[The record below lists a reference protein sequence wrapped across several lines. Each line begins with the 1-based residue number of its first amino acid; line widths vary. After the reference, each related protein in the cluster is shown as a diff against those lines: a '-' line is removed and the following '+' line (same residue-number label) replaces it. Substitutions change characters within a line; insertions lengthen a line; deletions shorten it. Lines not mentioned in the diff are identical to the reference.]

1 MLAGWEIR
9 RRARSTVALTIMVGL
24 VGAVVIATLAGARRS
39 DTALSRFNAYSHSAE
54 VEFSVGKS
62 TAVQRSALRRAP
74 GVVAVARLLGYGIFL
89 PAAPNLT
96 IATQVDDVMGSTV
109 DRPRVIVGRRADP
122 SAAEEV
128 AISEILAVQLHLR
141 LGSTL
146 SPDTYTPKQKEIA
159 FSGGR
164 PGPPAG
170 PKVHLRVVGL
180 VRLPFDLGDRA
191 TSGGVVILT
200 QAFDRKYRDRIALFA
215 EGFRVRT
222 RGTAVDVKN
231 VVATATKLWEG
242 DQLFDVSALAI
253 DTEGARDAID
263 VLTRALWILAG
274 VAALAGF
281 AAIGIVLTRDI
292 ANTQL
297 DHAILRA
304 LGFTRGERVAIGTP
318 RALLIAGCGALVA
331 GIVAVGASPFFPFG
345 VARRADPNPGLH
357 VDWTV
362 LALALPL
369 VVALVVTIAFF
380 AARRGTRRS
389 SVEGAPRVSARTS
402 PIADLAAGLGLRP
415 TLANGL
421 RMAFESGK
429 GERAVPVR
437 SAFAGAVAGVAGV
450 AAVVLFAA
458 SLGHLVAT
466 PQLYGWNWDVKGEV
480 PTDDLCLARETFG
493 LSRTPGVGAIAAV
506 CYVNIQIN
514 GHPVTAW
521 GFQPVRGVIDP
532 EVVAGRAP
540 RAPHEIALGSLTLD
554 ALGKRIGDTV
564 QASGQKGTRSFT
576 IVGRI
581 VLPTIGTPQPL
592 ADGATFTSVGL
603 VPILDTSGG
612 NQTHFLVARAKR
624 GVDRAALVRRVAAI
638 PRFTNVGGITVPEE
652 VDHLR
657 QIDWLPSALG
667 GLLGAL
673 ALLAVGHALVTGVRR
688 RRRELALFKIV
699 GFDRRQVRATVAWQ
713 ATTLGAV
720 GLLIG
725 IPIGILIGR
734 FVWRLVADGLGV
746 STHAT
751 FPALA
756 LILTIP
762 CAVALVNLIA
772 FLPARA
778 AAQIRP
784 AVALRSE

>member
-1 MLAGWEIR
+1 
-9 RRARSTVALTIMVGL
+9 
-24 VGAVVIATLAGARRS
+24 
-39 DTALSRFNAYSHSAE
+39 
-54 VEFSVGKS
+54 
-62 TAVQRSALRRAP
+62 
-74 GVVAVARLLGYGIFL
+74 
-89 PAAPNLT
+89 
-96 IATQVDDVMGSTV
+96 MGNTV

-122 SAAEEV
+122 SAAEEI
-128 AISEILAVQLHLR
+128 AISETLASQLR
-141 LGSTL
+141 LRVGSAL

-159 FSGGR
+159 FAGGR

-222 RGTAVDVKN
+222 RGSAVDVKN
-231 VVATATKLWEG
+231 VVATATKLWKAI
-242 DQLFDVSALAI
+242 SCSTSPALAI

-318 RALLIAGCGALVA
+318 RALLIAGGGALLA
-331 GIVAVGASPFFPFG
+331 GIVAVSASPLFPFG

-357 VDWTV
+357 ADWTV

-369 VVALVVTIAFF
+369 VVALVVTIAFL

-389 SVEGAPRVSARTS
+389 SLEAAPRVSARTS
-402 PIADLAAGLGLRP
+402 PIAALAAGLGLRP

-450 AAVVLFAA
+450 AAVIVFAA

-540 RAPHEIALGSLTLD
+540 RGPHEVALGSLTLD
-554 ALGKRIGDTV
+554 ALGKHIGDTV
-564 QASGQKGTRSFT
+564 KATGPKGERTYK
-576 IVGRI
+576 IVGS
-581 VLPTIGTPQPL
+581 VVFPTIGAPQPL
-592 ADGATFTSVGL
+592 ADGASFTSVGL
-603 VPILDTSGG
+603 VPILDTSGA
-612 NQTHFLVARAKR
+612 NQTHFAVARAAP
-624 GVDRAALVRRVAAI
+624 GISRATLERRVA
-638 PRFTNVGGITVPEE
+638 RG
-652 VDHLR
+652 
-657 QIDWLPSALG
+657 
-667 GLLGAL
+667 
-673 ALLAVGHALVTGVRR
+673 
-688 RRRELALFKIV
+688 
-699 GFDRRQVRATVAWQ
+699 
-713 ATTLGAV
+713 
-720 GLLIG
+720 
-725 IPIGILIGR
+725 
-734 FVWRLVADGLGV
+734 
-746 STHAT
+746 
-751 FPALA
+751 
-756 LILTIP
+756 
-762 CAVALVNLIA
+762 
-772 FLPARA
+772 ARA
-778 AAQIRP
+778 KNIGGPKLPRRSITCARSTGCHRRWARCS
-784 AVALRSE
+784 LRWPSWRSDTPS